1 MASERDDKPILS
13 GDSETEQNIES
24 IDAIDIASSSCLDER
39 IIGVEE
45 NREQGCCTKV
55 KNALRGI
62 TTEPIIFLNV
72 LGWTVQSS
80 VTTNL
85 LLFKVCIEQ
94 QYDNI
99 TCANL
104 TAYPEEEEVVQ
115 KIVTTINM
123 YIDLVTNIPAV
134 FFVLFLGS
142 WSDKHG
148 RKIPLMFPLIGSFL
162 STVIYFINAYRVELP
177 AMYVLLAAVPRAI
190 TGGFITLL
198 MASYSYMADITKI
211 QARTTRV
218 AFLDLSFGLG
228 APIGLLL
235 SDFLFYRLEYL
246 GNYGVSGII
255 FFIAVIY
262 TIMCIEDT
270 RGPFSRHHLEA
281 SELSHKPSIM
291 CRDLFDIKNIKD
303 TFAVVKKPRPNKGQ
317 ARILLLMGAMCSM
330 LFAFGSVNIA
340 YLYTKRKFNWT
351 YSQYIQL
358 SLVQIISSILGSI
371 VSCLGG
377 LPLIVT
383 RSIISKVVPR
393 EELGKVF
400 SLLASWESIIPLLS
414 NPLYTFLYNATIKV
428 FPGAMYFLNAI
439 FFINASVIY
448 IWIFSNRRD
457 ERSEHLIDE
466 IENIPDVET

>member
-330 LFAFGSVNIA
+330 LFAFGS
-340 YLYTKRKFNWT
+340 
-351 YSQYIQL
+351 
-358 SLVQIISSILGSI
+358 I

>member
-1 MASERDDKPILS
+1 MTRVFKYLLVNLIGKLYSMASERDDIPILS

-448 IWIFSNRRD
+448 M
-457 ERSEHLIDE
+457 
-466 IENIPDVET
+466 